1 MFLDISKIRTTDYP
15 ALHGTLAL
23 ERALETAWPHSLSAA
38 EEPEATGVDSII
50 RTWLKTPGS
59 HGQAHPAR
67 AEPRPR
73 LQSMIR

>member
-1 MFLDISKIRTTDYP
+1 MFSDISKIRTTDYP

-23 ERALETAWPHSLSAA
+23 GPWRPPGPTLSAA
-38 EEPEATGVDSII
+38 EEPEATGVDSTIK
-50 RTWLKTPGS
+50 TWLKAPGS
-59 HGQAHPAR
+59 HSQAHPAR